1 MLNLDSMS
9 EKSELLKKAK
19 EAQQYAYCKYSKF
32 PVGVA
37 LLTKSGKIYTGCN
50 IENASYSLGICA
62 ERVAF
67 AKAISDGHQEF
78 KAIAIIGGI
87 ETEKACSPCGACR
100 QFMAEFCEDNFKI
113 YLSDKIFTLQELLP
127 ERFIL

>member
-1 MLNLDSMS
+1 MS